1 MFIDLVEL
9 HCVVCHV
16 ENMRKFV
23 ERLVF
28 LALLAYFSYQVG
40 NAWMKWMDG
49 KIGETVSKEYAE
61 KRLFPSLSFCFTRKD
76 VTLNKAFPHID
87 STLKQTKEDVL
98 VNLRDNAKVKGE
110 EYERQ
115 VTEGILD
122 M

>member
-1 MFIDLVEL
+1 M
-9 HCVVCHV
+9 CHG

-61 KRLFPSLSFCFTRKD
+61 KRLFPSLSFCFRRKD
-76 VTLNKAFPHID
+76 VTLNKAFPDID

-98 VNLRDNAKVKGE
+98 VNLRDNANVKGE

-115 VTEGILD
+115 VTEGTPDID